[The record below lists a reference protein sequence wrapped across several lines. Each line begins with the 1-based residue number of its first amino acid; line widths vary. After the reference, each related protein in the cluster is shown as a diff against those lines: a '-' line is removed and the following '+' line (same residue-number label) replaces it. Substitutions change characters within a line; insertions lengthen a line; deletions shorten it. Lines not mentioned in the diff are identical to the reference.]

1 MTMDGFFRFMALA
14 AGMAV
19 IALTLRGAHK
29 EMGAVF
35 AVIAG
40 AALMVLLL
48 EKLREAVDALCGIA
62 QNASLD
68 AGHIGMLLR
77 VLGVSMLAE
86 FAAQACRDVGEEGI
100 ALRVELGGKVM
111 LAVIAMPL
119 LTEISSIILD
129 LTT

>member
-1 MTMDGFFRFMALA
+1 MDGFFRFMALA

-19 IALTLRGAHK
+19 ITLTLRGAHK

-48 EKLREAVDALCGIA
+48 GKLREAVEALCSIA
-62 QNASLD
+62 QGASLD
-68 AGHIGMLLR
+68 AGRTGMLLR
-77 VLGVSMLAE
+77 VLGVSTLAE
-86 FAAQACRDVGEEGI
+86 FAAQSCRDVGEEGI

-111 LAVIAMPL
+111 LAVMAMPL
-119 LTEISSIILD
+119 LTEISGIILD